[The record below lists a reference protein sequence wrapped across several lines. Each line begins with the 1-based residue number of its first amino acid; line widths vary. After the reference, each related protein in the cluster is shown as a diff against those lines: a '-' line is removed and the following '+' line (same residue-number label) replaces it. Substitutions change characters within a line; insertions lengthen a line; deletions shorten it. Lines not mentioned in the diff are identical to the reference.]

1 MRLNAES
8 RRQTR
13 LSPYPNLSDGKTL
26 LYRAGLSLPGP
37 DGRATIKPCLPRL
50 ADAPPTDNNWIHEI
64 KHDGFRILAKWN
76 AGHVRLFTRNGF
88 DFALRFPRI
97 VEAIESL
104 PARSCYIDGEA
115 IVVDA
120 SGLSVFDLCVTG
132 NTTAPLYS
140 APST

>member
-1 MRLNAES
+1 
-8 RRQTR
+8 
-13 LSPYPNLSDGKTL
+13 
-26 LYRAGLSLPGP
+26 LPGP

-50 ADAPPTDNNWIHEI
+50 ADAPPTDNNWMHEI

-120 SGLSVFDLCVTG
+120 SGLSVFDLLRYRQHDGAAILCAFDLIELDGRDLRNVPLACR
-132 NTTAPLYS
+132 TAPWCSRRHRLQ
-140 APST
+140 